1 MRLTSPA
8 EREIARYP
16 WPGNV
21 RELMNVIERAVL
33 LTHGDEI
40 GPGELAI
47 PKLRERAHEPVDPAD
62 LGFKIPPEGISLVA
76 VEKAVIE
83 EALNMPT
90 GTWSKRRV
98 CCTSDAG
105 ASDAKCAATVS
116 PARNLL
122 ELASPEGALRP

>member
-40 GPGELAI
+40 GPGELTRFPSSASG
-47 PKLRERAHEPVDPAD
+47 RHEPVDPAD
-62 LGFKIPPEGISLVA
+62 LGFKIPP
-76 VEKAVIE
+76 
-83 EALNMPT
+83 
-90 GTWSKRRV
+90 R
-98 CCTSDAG
+98 
-105 ASDAKCAATVS
+105 
-116 PARNLL
+116 
-122 ELASPEGALRP
+122 ASPSWRLRRR